1 MTGGAQLAA
10 TLAFQPDW
18 WEVMT
23 APFMRNA
30 LLGGTIVA
38 LMAGML
44 GYFVIVR
51 SSSFAAHAL
60 AHIGFPGATGAILVG
75 VPVTLGLAVFCIGGG
90 LAIGALG
97 KRASE
102 REIAT
107 GTVLAF
113 ATGLGV
119 LFASMAT
126 RGASAV
132 TNVLFGNLLAVTTG
146 QLWVFAGFAVV
157 IAVVVALV
165 FRPLLFASIDVEVAE
180 ARGLP
185 VRALGIVFMVL
196 LALVITMA
204 VQVVGTLLLF
214 ALVVTPAA
222 TAIMWTPRPSLA
234 IAYASAISAAS
245 VWIGLVLSAMLDLPP
260 SFFIVTIACG
270 VWLATWFLART
281 SRGVGERPAPAG
293 DHHHADH
300 EDSLTA

>member
-1 MTGGAQLAA
+1 M
-10 TLAFQPDW
+10 
-18 WEVMT
+18 
-23 APFMRNA
+23 
-30 LLGGTIVA
+30 
-38 LMAGML
+38 
-44 GYFVIVR
+44 
-51 SSSFAAHAL
+51 
-60 AHIGFPGATGAILVG
+60 
-75 VPVTLGLAVFCIGGG
+75 
-90 LAIGALG
+90 
-97 KRASE
+97 
-102 REIAT
+102 
-107 GTVLAF
+107 
-113 ATGLGV
+113 
-119 LFASMAT
+119 
-126 RGASAV
+126 
-132 TNVLFGNLLAVTTG
+132 
-146 QLWVFAGFAVV
+146 
-157 IAVVVALV
+157 
-165 FRPLLFASIDVEVAE
+165 
-180 ARGLP
+180 P